1 MKFEFNEAKS
11 NANRLKHGIDFVE
24 AQSLWADDHRLEVP
38 ARVTDEARFVVLAKV
53 RNKIWAA
60 VITYRS
66 DKIRIISV
74 RRARK
79 REISLYESNR
89 L

>member
-11 NANRLKHGIDFVE
+11 NANKLKHGIDFVE
-24 AQSLWADDHRLEVP
+24 AQSLWTDDHRLEVP
-38 ARVTDEARFVVLAKV
+38 ARVTDEARCVVLAKV

-79 REISLYESNR
+79 REISLYENNR